1 MSRRA
6 AIIAGCNVLFTGI
19 LFGFLQWST
28 FFLLQ
33 SYLASTAL
41 VWLLASSVWLLGS
54 LAGLVIPGRDRE
66 PWWLA
71 AAIASYY
78 ALLWLAQR
86 HPYELGFLPLLLVG
100 VAGMGL
106 YAGRFFR
113 CRRGAPGGAR
123 LLFLVENTGFVLGL
137 LLTFALLYRFGFS
150 SLVLAPAVSA
160 ALCLLTLPRADE
172 AAGRAGL

>member
-1 MSRRA
+1 MSRRTNF
-6 AIIAGCNVLFTGI
+6 IAGCNFLFTGI

-54 LAGLVIPGRDRE
+54 LAGLVIPGRNHE

-78 ALLWLAQR
+78 ALVWLAQR
-86 HPYELGFLPLLLVG
+86 HPYELGFLPPLLVC

-113 CRRGAPGGAR
+113 CRRNTPTGAR
-123 LLFLVENTGFVLGL
+123 VLFLVENTGFVVGL
-137 LLTFALLYRFGFS
+137 LLTFVLLYWAGQA
-150 SLVLAPAVSA
+150 SLMLAPAVSA
-160 ALCLLTLPRADE
+160 ALCLLTLPH
-172 AAGRAGL
+172 AGEQSS